1 MDYLFI
7 LIGMVLLYFGGEF
20 LVKNAVTLA
29 RSWGVSTMVVGLT
42 VVAFGTSSPELAA
55 SLAAA
60 LQGSPEIA
68 VGNVIGSN
76 IFNILGILG
85 LTSVIAVIK
94 VQSQFIVREVPVL
107 LAVTVLSI
115 LLLLDGSLGRLEGL
129 IFVLLLG
136 AYIWFLYFASQKDR
150 VLEAEMKEA
159 YTDGKATWRTY
170 LGVVLGLVLLGVG
183 ARVLVLG
190 AVGVARGFGVSELV
204 IGLTVVALGTSLPE
218 VAASVIAALKKE
230 PDIALGN
237 VIGSNIFNILC
248 IMGITAL
255 VSPIGVSWGAIAR
268 DVWVML
274 GVSVLL
280 VPFLLTGRRL
290 SRLEGVIFL
299 AIYMGYV
306 AVLLTT

>member
-7 LIGMVLLYFGGEF
+7 LVGMVLLYFGGEF
-20 LVKNAVTLA
+20 LVKNSVALA

-55 SLAAA
+55 SLVAA

-85 LTSVIAVIK
+85 LTSVIAMIK
-94 VQSQFIVREVPVL
+94 VQSQFIVREVPILLGVTLFCIVL
-107 LAVTVLSI
+107 LF
-115 LLLLDGSLGRLEGL
+115 DGSLGRLEGL
-129 IFVLLLG
+129 IFFLLLC
-136 AYIWFLYFASQKDR
+136 AYIWFLYSASKKDS
-150 VLEAEMKEA
+150 VLEAEMTEA
-159 YTDGKATWRTY
+159 YTSEKATWRTY
-170 LGVVLGLVLLGVG
+170 LGVVVGLVFLGVG

-237 VIGSNIFNILC
+237 VIGSNVFNILC
-248 IMGITAL
+248 ILGITAL
-255 VSPIGVSWGAIAR
+255 VSPIGVSWGEIQR

-274 GVSVLL
+274 GVTVLL

-290 SRLEGVIFL
+290 SRLEGTIFL
-299 AIYMGYV
+299 AIYIGYV
-306 AVLLTT
+306 AILLTA

>member
-7 LIGMVLLYFGGEF
+7 LIGVVLLYFGGEL

-55 SLAAA
+55 SLTAA

-85 LTSVIAVIK
+85 LTSVIAAIK
-94 VQSQFIVREVPVL
+94 VQSQFIVREVPIL
-107 LAVTVLSI
+107 LAVTVLCVV
-115 LLLLDGSLGRLEGL
+115 LLLDGSLGRLEGL
-129 IFVLLLG
+129 LFVVLLG
-136 AYIWFLYFASQKDR
+136 AYIGFLYTASRRDDA
-150 VLEAEMKEA
+150 LEAQSEEA
-159 YTDGKATWRTY
+159 YSDGKATWRTY
-170 LGVVLGLVLLGVG
+170 LGAVVGLVLLGVG

-204 IGLTVVALGTSLPE
+204 IGLTVVAFGTSLPE

-237 VIGSNIFNILC
+237 VIGSNVFNMLC
-248 IMGITAL
+248 ILGITAL
-255 VSPIGVSWGAIAR
+255 VSPIGVSWAEIQR

-274 GVSVLL
+274 GVTVLL
-280 VPFLLTGRRL
+280 LPFLLTGRRL
-290 SRLEGVIFL
+290 SRLEGGIFL
-299 AIYMGYV
+299 ALYVGYV
-306 AVLLTT
+306 AILLTT